1 METLNCKRK
10 ERRGWRRRRGWW
22 RGRVTDDKIDLI
34 WLIWENKIER
44 TASHSMESNSVVSKC
59 VSLLIS
65 VPSYQWGL
73 ICFKIRI
80 LSTKSANH
88 KICQPVTILCLTL
101 PFHSSEIWVSRANCD
116 ACTDVLLWKVARLL
130 VVAILLM
137 LCLQQRHRQQY
148 HREEERLQNVSISAF
163 SLIQHQMLMLTKV
176 MTCAEK

>member
-10 ERRGWRRRRGWW
+10 ERCGWRRRTGWW

-101 PFHSSEIWVSRANCD
+101 PFHSSEIWVSRAN
-116 ACTDVLLWKVARLL
+116 WRLHWCFAL
-130 VVAILLM
+130 ESSTAASGRHFANAVFATAAPTVIPQGGGAI
-137 LCLQQRHRQQY
+137 
-148 HREEERLQNVSISAF
+148 
-163 SLIQHQMLMLTKV
+163 TKCV
-176 MTCAEK
+176 YFCF